1 MIFLLIVSLRT
12 IIVYVLIIVAVR
24 IMGKRQIG
32 ELQPSE
38 LVTTILISNL
48 ASLPIEETD
57 LPLFSAI
64 APILIIISLE
74 VLLSFVEVKSSAFS
88 NLISGNS
95 KTVIRDGVI
104 DQKMLYDL
112 RFGISDV
119 MEALRNKDVFD
130 ITDATYAVVET
141 NGSLNVYPQKD
152 KPTLNLIIDG
162 EIQPDVLDYS
172 GLSNE
177 WLDEK
182 ISEKNVE
189 VKDVLLMQKN
199 SEDKLTIIRREKL

>member
-141 NGSLNVYPQKD
+141 NGSLNVYTQKD
-152 KPTLNLIIDG
+152 KPPLNLIIDG

-182 ISEKNVE
+182 LREKNVE